1 MHLNLKKF
9 YQENVYWLFPIQM
22 EIAFTFDL
30 VEKPR
35 QVMKYNTFFVL
46 DEAAWLLQNMF
57 ERLS

>member
-1 MHLNLKKF
+1 
-9 YQENVYWLFPIQM
+9 M

-57 ERLS
+57 EHLS

>member
-1 MHLNLKKF
+1 
-9 YQENVYWLFPIQM
+9 M

-35 QVMKYNTFFVL
+35 HVMKYNTFFVL